1 MTLMQPL
8 KIYMV
13 FTQIIKKVY
22 LMPMFQN
29 LQKKNKNKK
38 SLHPLPWENRIGL
51 CLPLPLHAVNL
62 RLLEYTLY
70 YLCASHL
77 REAAAR
83 LLGTRLSCS
92 MLIANLDIAPSM
104 LRETKQ
110 TN

>member
-38 SLHPLPWENRIGL
+38 ISTSVTMGKQDWSVPPS
-51 CLPLPLHAVNL
+51 
-62 RLLEYTLY
+62 
-70 YLCASHL
+70 AS
-77 REAAAR
+77 
-83 LLGTRLSCS
+83 SCS
-92 MLIANLDIAPSM
+92 
-104 LRETKQ
+104 
-110 TN
+110 